1 MSNNETLETSLQVC
15 SGKIIGRCREQVF
28 NQSLGRDLVQGPL
41 CLASVQ
47 RRKFS
52 GKGLKCKLQL
62 MLVHHRRFRVFF
74 LFSFQRTTVLES

>member
-1 MSNNETLETSLQVC
+1 MSNNEALETNLQVR

-28 NQSLGRDLVQGPL
+28 NQSLGRDLVLGPL

-62 MLVHHRRFRVFF
+62 LLVHHRFRVFF
-74 LFSFQRTTVLES
+74 LFSFQCTTVLES